1 MCIFVMSST
10 SHLLSQE
17 LNVSQQRVDAT
28 IKLLDEGATVPFIA
42 RYRKEVTQG
51 LDDTQLRLL
60 DRQLTYYRDL
70 EIRKK
75 AILKLIDEQGK
86 LTSSLKNLIEDCQH
100 KGNLEELYKPFK
112 SSRKTKGQ
120 LAIEAGLAKLAT
132 QLLSDTNESPQRLA
146 HPFINPELKIQNISQ
161 ALEGAGDIIIESV
174 AQEVALLTKVR
185 HLMWQ
190 QSVIITKQARKKT
203 PPIESHILNKF
214 SDYFEHQE
222 RIKTIPSHR
231 MMAMLRG
238 KTAGALQINV
248 SIIHTN
254 KTHPCLELIT
264 QHLKIRN
271 GHQPRQQWLA
281 EIAEQCWKT
290 KILPSVTTELINR
303 AKDSAQL
310 QAIDVFAN
318 NLNDLLMTS
327 PAGNQITLGLDP
339 GIRTGVKAAVVDASS
354 KLLSTE
360 TLYPHAPRNQ
370 WPQSISILEKIIKRH
385 NVSLVSIGNGTASR
399 ETEKLVLECKKIH
412 QLDITVVIVSEAG
425 ASVYSAS
432 EFAANEFPTL
442 DVSLRGAVSIARRL
456 QDPLAEL
463 VKIEP
468 KAIGVGQ
475 YQHDV
480 NETLLNSRL
489 NEVVEDCV
497 NGVGVELNTASAPL
511 LERVSGLNATLAK
524 NIVTHRNSIGSF
536 TNRKQLLKVPR
547 LGPKA
552 YEQAAGFL
560 RIRNGD
566 EPLDASAV
574 HPESYPIV
582 ASIALHC
589 HVPTAQLIANQ
600 DKLNPLRAIDFVN
613 DKYGLPTVIDVISEL
628 KRPARDPRGDF
639 KTAQLKEGIDTIK
652 DLELDMVLEG
662 TVSNVAN
669 FGAFVDIGVHQDGL
683 VHISEMTDSF
693 ISDPR
698 KVVKVG
704 QVVEVRVTSIDVE
717 RKRIALSMKKTA
729 TDKTTKKEQ
738 DRFPKKER
746 KASTSPQNGS
756 MADAFKQAKKKT

>member
-1 MCIFVMSST
+1 MLSI
-10 SHLLSQE
+10 SHLIAQE

-28 IKLLDEGATVPFIA
+28 IQLLDEGSTVPFIA
-42 RYRKEVTQG
+42 RYRKEATQG

-60 DRQLTYYRDL
+60 DRQLTYYREL
-70 EIRKK
+70 ETRKTS
-75 AILKLIDEQGK
+75 ILKLIDEQGK
-86 LTSSLKNLIEDCQH
+86 LTSSLKNLIINCQH

-112 SSRKTKGQ
+112 SNRKTKGQ
-120 LAIEAGLAKLAT
+120 IAIEAGLTNLAT
-132 QLLSDTNESPQRLA
+132 QLLSDSNESPQRLA
-146 HPFINPELKIQNISQ
+146 HPFINPKFEINNITQ

-174 AQEVALLTKVR
+174 AQDVELLNKIR

-190 QSVIITKQARKKT
+190 KSTISTKPARKKT
-203 PPIESHILNKF
+203 PPIDAQILNKF

-222 RIKTIPSHR
+222 RLNSIPSHR

-238 KTAGALQINV
+238 KAAGALQINV
-248 SIIHTN
+248 TIDHVSKI
-254 KTHPCLELIT
+254 HPCLDIII
-264 QHLKIRN
+264 QHLKIRQP
-271 GHQPRQQWLA
+271 HQPRQSWLS
-281 EIAEQCWKT
+281 EVAEQCWKT
-290 KILPSVTTELINR
+290 KILPSITTELLNR
-303 AKDSAQL
+303 AKDNAQQ

-318 NLNDLLMTS
+318 NLNDLLMAS

-339 GIRTGVKAAVVDASS
+339 GIRTGVKAAVVDVSS
-354 KLLSTE
+354 KLLSTD
-360 TLYPHAPRNQ
+360 TIYPHAPRNQ
-370 WPQSISILEKIIKRH
+370 WSQSISTLEKMIKRY
-385 NVSLVSIGNGTASR
+385 NISLVSIGNGTGSR
-399 ETEKLVLECKKIH
+399 ETEKLVLECKKLH
-412 QLDITVVIVSEAG
+412 QLDITIVIVSEAG

-480 NETLLNSRL
+480 NESQLNLRL

-524 NIVTHRNSIGSF
+524 NIVAHRDSIGKF
-536 TNRKQLLKVPR
+536 TNRKQLLKVAR

-560 RIRNGD
+560 RIRHGD

-574 HPESYPIV
+574 HPESYALV
-582 ASIALHC
+582 TSIAQHC
-589 HVPTAQLIANQ
+589 AISTTQLIANHE
-600 DKLNPLRAIDFVN
+600 KLNPLSATDFVTPQC
-613 DKYGLPTVIDVISEL
+613 GLPTVIDVISEL

-639 KTAQLKEGIDTIK
+639 KTAQLKEGVDTIK
-652 DLELDMVLEG
+652 DLEIDMILEG

-704 QVVEVRVTSIDVE
+704 QIVEVRVTAIDVE
-717 RKRIALSMKKTA
+717 RKRIGLSMKKDTNSQ
-729 TDKTTKKEQ
+729 TIKRKEESLNKQ
-738 DRFPKKER
+738 PI
-746 KASTSPQNGS
+746 KAQAPIRNGS
-756 MADAFKQAKKKT
+756 MADAFKQAKHKN

>member
-1 MCIFVMSST
+1 MLSI
-10 SHLLSQE
+10 SHLIAQE

-28 IKLLDEGATVPFIA
+28 IQLLDEGSTVPFIA
-42 RYRKEVTQG
+42 RYRKEATQG

-60 DRQLTYYRDL
+60 DRQLTYYREL
-70 EIRKK
+70 ETRKTS
-75 AILKLIDEQGK
+75 ILKLIDEQGK
-86 LTSSLKNLIEDCQH
+86 LTPSLKNLIVECLH

-112 SSRKTKGQ
+112 SNRKTKGQ
-120 LAIEAGLAKLAT
+120 IATEAGLTDLAT

-146 HPFINPELKIQNISQ
+146 HSFINPTFDIHNITQ
-161 ALEGAGDIIIESV
+161 ALEGAGDIIIELV
-174 AQEVALLTKVR
+174 AQEVELLTKIR

-190 QSVIITKQARKKT
+190 QSVISTKPARKKT
-203 PPIESHILNKF
+203 PPIDAQILNKF

-222 RIKTIPSHR
+222 RLKNIPSHR

-238 KTAGALQINV
+238 KAAGALQINV
-248 SIIHTN
+248 SIEHAS
-254 KTHPCLELIT
+254 KVHPCLEFIT

-271 GHQPRQQWLA
+271 TQPRQLWLS

-290 KILPSVTTELINR
+290 KILPSITTELINR
-303 AKDSAQL
+303 AKDSAQQ

-318 NLNDLLMTS
+318 NLNDLLMAS

-339 GIRTGVKAAVVDASS
+339 GIRTGVKAAVVDVSS
-354 KLLSTE
+354 KLLGTD
-360 TLYPHAPRNQ
+360 TIYPHQPRNQ
-370 WPQSISILEKIIKRH
+370 WSQSISTLEKMIKRY
-385 NVSLVSIGNGTASR
+385 NISLVSIGNGTGSR
-399 ETEKLVLECKKIH
+399 ETEKLVLECKKLH
-412 QLDITVVIVSEAG
+412 QLDITIVIVSEAG

-524 NIVTHRNSIGSF
+524 NIVAHRDSIGGF

-547 LGPKA
+547 LGLKA

-560 RIRNGD
+560 RIRDGN

-582 ASIALHC
+582 TSIAQHC
-589 HVPTAQLIANQ
+589 HIPTAQLIANQ
-600 DKLNPLRAIDFVN
+600 EKLNPLSAADFVSN
-613 DKYGLPTVIDVISEL
+613 QYGLPTVIDVISEL

-704 QVVEVRVTSIDVE
+704 QIVEVRVTAIDVE
-717 RKRIALSMKKTA
+717 RKRIALSMKKNTS
-729 TDKTTKKEQ
+729 DKTAK
-738 DRFPKKER
+738 PKQEEPR
-746 KASTSPQNGS
+746 KQAVKTQTPIRNGS
-756 MADAFKQAKKKT
+756 MADAFKQAKNKN